1 MRRIDKI
8 IIHCSASDFGSAALI
23 DRWHRERG
31 WRMIGYHYVIL
42 NGYRKKGRYNKDD
55 DGLIEP
61 GRPIEEIGAHC
72 RGQNRTSIGI
82 CLIGNYLFSEKQL
95 FHSLPA
101 LVRELMERFEL
112 GLDDVYG
119 HREFTRY
126 KTCPNFDAKGVLE
139 RVL

>member
-23 DRWHRERG
+23 DRWHRERC
-31 WRMIGYHYVIL
+31 WRMIGYYYVIL

-82 CLIGNYLFSEKQL
+82 CL
-95 FHSLPA
+95 
-101 LVRELMERFEL
+101 
-112 GLDDVYG
+112 
-119 HREFTRY
+119 
-126 KTCPNFDAKGVLE
+126 
-139 RVL
+139 